1 MLRLCDRGEGEASHK
16 SKCVRKNPFDFTES
30 KGFDCL
36 FCKRFTAE
44 HKGRDEIEGDDMKG
58 DIENREA
65 HRRVHRFHKL
75 WVDVIDGKVC
85 MQEDN
90 PFRKLRFPS
99 DKKTADD
106 T

>member
-1 MLRLCDRGEGEASHK
+1 MTKDVEVITLKDKQQSLPVRLN
-16 SKCVRKNPFDFTES
+16 RK
-30 KGFDCL
+30 GLLL
-36 FCKRFTAE
+36 FRERFTAE